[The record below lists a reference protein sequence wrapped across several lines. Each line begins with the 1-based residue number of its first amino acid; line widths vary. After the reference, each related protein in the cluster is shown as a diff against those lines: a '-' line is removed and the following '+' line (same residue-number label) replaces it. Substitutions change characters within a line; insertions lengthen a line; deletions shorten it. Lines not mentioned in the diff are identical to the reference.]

1 MIETRQDPIVAAVIA
16 RCNQRLRDALGIA
29 PSGDQR
35 FKWVW
40 GPDLSVFVKPDP
52 LGETIR
58 ANQVEGNVWVLAQ
71 WLKPPPLAQWEAQ
84 LGKLIPYPANGRYR
98 ATDVLL
104 FEGKLPTDELTY
116 WAIHQVRETDAQT
129 LAQLTE
135 QISAARDKKERDFDA
150 KAEDLVNDRWTNTVP
165 GSKAHISYPGKTQ

>member
-1 MIETRQDPIVAAVIA
+1 MIETRQDPIVAAVVS
-16 RCNQRLRDALGIA
+16 RCNQRLKDALGIA

-52 LGETIR
+52 LGPTIR

-71 WLKPPPLAQWEAQ
+71 WLKPPPQREWDAQI
-84 LGKLIPYPANGRYR
+84 GRLIPYPANGRYR

-104 FEGKLPTDELTY
+104 REGKVPSDELTY
-116 WAIHQVRETDAQT
+116 WAINEVRETDAQT
-129 LAQLTE
+129 LKQLTE
-135 QISAARDKKERDFDA
+135 TVTKQREKVEKDFDT

-165 GSKAHISYPGKTQ
+165 GSKGHISYPGKTQ